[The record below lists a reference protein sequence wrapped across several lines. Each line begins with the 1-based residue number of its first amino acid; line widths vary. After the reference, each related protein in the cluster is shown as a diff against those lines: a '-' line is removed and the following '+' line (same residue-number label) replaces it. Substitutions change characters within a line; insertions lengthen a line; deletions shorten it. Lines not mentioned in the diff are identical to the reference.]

1 VDADEVFPGAEV
13 VDEQAASTKAAA
25 MFNARP
31 RLSIGRAVYGIR
43 TGRAGVCVAI
53 G

>member
-1 VDADEVFPGAEV
+1 MVAGAE

-43 TGRAGVCVAI
+43 TGRAGVWVAND
-53 G
+53 